1 MRTKSD
7 FTTRNKK
14 INRFFRPGNKEYR
27 FAIFCAAFSYDTKKT
42 AAIATVLR
50 SLLFCS
56 LYGSFCYCFCY
67 GFFILEII
75 FTVIL
80 ELIV

>member
-27 FAIFCAAFSYDTKKT
+27 FAIFCAAFSYYTKKT
-42 AAIATVLR
+42 AAITTVLR

-56 LYGSFCYCFCY
+56 LYGSFCYGFCY